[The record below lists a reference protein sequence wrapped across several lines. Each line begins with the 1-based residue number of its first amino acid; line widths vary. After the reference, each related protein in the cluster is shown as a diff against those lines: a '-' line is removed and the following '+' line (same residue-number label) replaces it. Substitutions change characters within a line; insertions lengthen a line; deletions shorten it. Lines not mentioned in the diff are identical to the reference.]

1 MADEYELSPDERLCH
16 DVMDAISRSEP
27 IRASSLDGIRV
38 KATNETVELK
48 GIIASEALSYVAEQ
62 LARTVPG
69 VKAVVNHLATNEG
82 LERHVAMALASDES
96 TRHQRVAVRVVEG
109 AVFLYGAVA
118 SQVEADGIVALAS
131 TAADGLKVQSRL
143 QLLPSGE
150 PVILLWQNS
159 LEGRGE
165 AAAAKPAQA
174 PAPPAGEPG
183 PQVTPSE
190 VPPPAAVGGAA

>member
-1 MADEYELSPDERLCH
+1 MSFGVLPGLAEGASLRTRLRVTINSSTEAPSTAWGHSIEAVASLVQSAPVSCQATRRFLEGMKSPHVQEDGTMADEYELSPDERLCH

-118 SQVEADGIVALAS
+118 SQVE
-131 TAADGLKVQSRL
+131 
-143 QLLPSGE
+143 
-150 PVILLWQNS
+150 
-159 LEGRGE
+159 
-165 AAAAKPAQA
+165 
-174 PAPPAGEPG
+174 
-183 PQVTPSE
+183 
-190 VPPPAAVGGAA
+190 